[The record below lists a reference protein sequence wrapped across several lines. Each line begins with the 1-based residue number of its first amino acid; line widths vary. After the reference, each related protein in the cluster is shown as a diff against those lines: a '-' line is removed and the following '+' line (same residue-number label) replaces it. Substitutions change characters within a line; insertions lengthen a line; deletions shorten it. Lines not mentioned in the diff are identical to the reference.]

1 MPAALIEVDFS
12 ALPTGAIGASLQ
24 IGGFTF
30 VTTATADLPKISHAR
45 LGVVYRFPESGVMV
59 QLPTLCTSV
68 DLWVL
73 SEAGEILAKALSS
86 LGAVLATQIVT
97 AQQSQKFRLLAKDI
111 ASVVLTGGSGE
122 GGLVRIGVAIADCS

>member
-12 ALPTGAIGASLQ
+12 ALPTGAVGASLQ

-30 VTTATADLPKISHAR
+30 ITTSTVDLPKISPAR
-45 LGVVYRFPESGVMV
+45 FGVAYRFPDSGVMV

-73 SEAGEILAKALSS
+73 SEADEILVKALSS
-86 LGAVLATQIVT
+86 LGAVLTTQIVP
-97 AQQSQKFRLLAKDI
+97 AQQIRKFRLLAKDI
-111 ASVVLTGGSGE
+111 ANIVLTGGSGE
-122 GGLVRIGVAIADCS
+122 GGLIRISVAIADCS

>member
-12 ALPTGAIGASLQ
+12 ALPTGAVGASLQ

-30 VTTATADLPKISHAR
+30 VTTAMAGLPKISPAMF
-45 LGVVYRFPESGVMV
+45 GIAYRFPDSGVMV

-73 SEAGEILAKALSS
+73 SDADEILAKALSS
-86 LGAVLATQIVT
+86 LGAVLATQIVP
-97 AQQSQKFRLLAKDI
+97 AQQSRKFRLLAKDI
-111 ASVVLTGGSGE
+111 ANIELTGGSGE
-122 GGLVRIGVAIADCS
+122 GGLVRISVAIADFS